1 MDDNFGLSAEEFRI
15 QAVYSDETRQFRS
28 PAEPTA
34 EDWVNVRLRVGRGT
48 VSAVFLCTNER
59 EYLMEEAKRRGLF
72 LIFRQP
78 CPRLRR
84 K

>member
-34 EDWVNVRLRVGRGT
+34 EDWVNVRLC
-48 VSAVFLCTNER
+48 FLGMFSIYT
-59 EYLMEEAKRRGLF
+59 GS
-72 LIFRQP
+72 
-78 CPRLRR
+78 LRR
-84 K
+84 YGCI

>member
-34 EDWVNVRLRVGRGT
+34 ADWVNVRLRVGNG
-48 VSAVFLCTNER
+48 FCCFPLHE
-59 EYLMEEAKRRGLF
+59 
-72 LIFRQP
+72 
-78 CPRLRR
+78 
-84 K
+84 